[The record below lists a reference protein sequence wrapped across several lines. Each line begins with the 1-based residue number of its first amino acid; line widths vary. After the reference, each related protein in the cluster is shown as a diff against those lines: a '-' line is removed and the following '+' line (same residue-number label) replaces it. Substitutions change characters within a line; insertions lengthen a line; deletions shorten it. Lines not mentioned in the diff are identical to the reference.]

1 MYIEQS
7 NKLGHQ
13 FWNVQGNGKENC
25 QTTQTR
31 DNTLAEQIVNR
42 CIAEERLRAIGK
54 KATGAE
60 NEIEELIMD
69 QEQSQ
74 ASQERIER
82 KIQKTKT

>member
-42 CIAEERLRAIGK
+42 CIAEERLRNLNTK
-54 KATGAE
+54 
-60 NEIEELIMD
+60 
-69 QEQSQ
+69 QEALRQQ
-74 ASQERIER
+74 LAR
-82 KIQKTKT
+82 KRRCGE